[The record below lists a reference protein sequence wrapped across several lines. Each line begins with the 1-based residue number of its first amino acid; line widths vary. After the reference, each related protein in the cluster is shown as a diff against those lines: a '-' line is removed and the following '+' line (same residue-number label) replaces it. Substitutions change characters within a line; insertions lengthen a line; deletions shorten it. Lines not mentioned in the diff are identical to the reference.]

1 MLSVNTNTGAMLALQ
16 YLNKTDRELQVA
28 QAHINTGLKVASA
41 KDDGSTFAIA
51 QNMRGEV
58 AGFHA
63 VADSLNRG
71 VSAIDVAM
79 SAGHTISDL
88 LIEMKNKAVASADIS
103 LDTASREAL
112 NADFIAL
119 RAQINT
125 IVENAAFN
133 GTNLINGTVS
143 GITALASADGVN
155 KITVTAEDM
164 NLSGAILTMS
174 TQAAISTQATASAM
188 ITTINESL
196 ENVNAALARLGSGS
210 KKFAIQQGFHL
221 KTDRHVEHRH
231 RQSGGRRPRGGK
243 RATTV
248 LAGQAATGCSGAFD
262 RQPAAADHSLA
273 LPLERRSHDIERR
286 RSFRRRSH
294 RLTVQYL
301 PASPGKKFPCIGRN
315 CRAPDGFCP
324 AESSRPRS
332 PQT

>member
-16 YLNKTDRELQVA
+16 YLNKTDRELQLA
-28 QAHINTGLKVASA
+28 QAHINTGLKVATA

-58 AGFHA
+58 GGFHA

-112 NADFIAL
+112 NADFVAL

-125 IVENAAFN
+125 IVTNAEFN
-133 GTNLINGTVS
+133 GTNLIDGSVS

-155 KITVTAEDM
+155 KITVLAEDM
-164 NLSGAILTMS
+164 NLSGAIVTMS
-174 TQAAISTQATASAM
+174 TLAAISTQAAASAM
-188 ITTINESL
+188 ITTINTSL

-210 KKFAIQQGFHL
+210 KKFSIQKEFISKLIDTLNTGIGNL
-221 KTDRHVEHRH
+221 VDADLAVESAR
-231 RQSGGRRPRGGK
+231 
-243 RATTV
+243 
-248 LAGQAATGCSGAFD
+248 LQALQVKQQLGVQALSIANQ
-262 RQPAAADHSLA
+262 QPQIILSL
-273 LPLERRSHDIERR
+273 
-286 RSFRRRSH
+286 FR
-294 RLTVQYL
+294 
-301 PASPGKKFPCIGRN
+301 
-315 CRAPDGFCP
+315 
-324 AESSRPRS
+324 
-332 PQT
+332 